1 MVDWRQ
7 VETVLL
13 DMDGTLL
20 DLYFDDYFW
29 LEHVPARYAQR
40 HGLEV
45 EAARRLL
52 LERYR
57 SMEGTLDWYCLDFW
71 SRELDMDILSL
82 KEEVDH
88 LISVQPYVTE
98 FLDSVRRAGKRCVLV
113 TNAHGGSL
121 RLKMRRTEL
130 GRRLDGLVCAHDL
143 GLPKEDPRFWD
154 RLQTVEPFQPD
165 RTLLVDDSLPVLE
178 SARAYGIRYLISVSR
193 PNTRRP
199 EKDTGPFPC
208 IRSFVDLLVPAAYG
222 GGAKGEGST
231 PDAVAETPLAGTQ
244 EGRHDA

>member
-1 MVDWRQ
+1 MVDWDQ

-29 LEHVPARYAQR
+29 LEHVPIRYAER

-45 EAARRLL
+45 EAARRQL
-52 LERYR
+52 LERYQ

-71 SRELDMDILSL
+71 SRELGMDILGL

-88 LISVQPYVTE
+88 LISVQPYVIE
-98 FLDSVRRAGKRCVLV
+98 FLDSARRAGKRCVLV

-143 GLPKEDPRFWD
+143 GLPKEDPRFWN
-154 RLQTVEPFQPD
+154 RLQAVEPFRPD

-178 SARAYGIRYLISVSR
+178 SARSYGIRYLISVSR

-199 EKDTGPFPC
+199 EKDTGPFPR
-208 IRSFVDLLVPAAYG
+208 IRSFSDLLVPATPSGGVTVEASTPG
-222 GGAKGEGST
+222 GGKEPALGVPEGC
-231 PDAVAETPLAGTQ
+231 
-244 EGRHDA
+244 HDA